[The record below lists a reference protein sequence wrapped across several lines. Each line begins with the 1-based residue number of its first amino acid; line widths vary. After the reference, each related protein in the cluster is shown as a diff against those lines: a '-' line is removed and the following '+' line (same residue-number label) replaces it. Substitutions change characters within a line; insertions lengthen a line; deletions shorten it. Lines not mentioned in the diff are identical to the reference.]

1 MCPSKC
7 WIAVEYLYLS
17 RTTVVERLSHKKFIT
32 SVTFARVCLV
42 FHTRVSPLSHMLRRP
57 PSRIELKSEDKE
69 EVCHRVNCHSCL
81 FRFVSLARNIIVLTV
96 TFRTDDAQFELL
108 RRDYLATR
116 ELGAPTTPQ
125 DTADRARLAR
135 EHERARRL
143 GLNRSLQPPPQ

>member
-1 MCPSKC
+1 
-7 WIAVEYLYLS
+7 
-17 RTTVVERLSHKKFIT
+17 
-32 SVTFARVCLV
+32 
-42 FHTRVSPLSHMLRRP
+42 MLRRP

-125 DTADRARLAR
+125 DAADRARLAR

>member
-1 MCPSKC
+1 
-7 WIAVEYLYLS
+7 
-17 RTTVVERLSHKKFIT
+17 
-32 SVTFARVCLV
+32 
-42 FHTRVSPLSHMLRRP
+42 MLRRP

-69 EVCHRVNCHSCL
+69 E
-81 FRFVSLARNIIVLTV
+81 
-96 TFRTDDAQFELL
+96 FELL

>member
-1 MCPSKC
+1 
-7 WIAVEYLYLS
+7 
-17 RTTVVERLSHKKFIT
+17 
-32 SVTFARVCLV
+32 
-42 FHTRVSPLSHMLRRP
+42 MLRRP

-143 GLNRSLQPPPQ
+143 GLNRYLQPPPQ